1 MYHERI
7 FTAKAA
13 DMITAIQN
21 YKINC
26 AGLLNICLCFL
37 LQQNSRM
44 ALKKYVSDWLS
55 AKQCVVEVVSDAS

>member
-44 ALKKYVSDWLS
+44 ALKNMFQTGCQLS
-55 AKQCVVEVVSDAS
+55 NVLLK